1 MSEKKFIFT
10 LVTPEGRMVDPVEV
24 VSVTAFGEEG
34 AFTALPGH
42 TPFLTPLK
50 ETGEGG
56 SVVKYRT
63 AAGDGDEIYVDAGVI
78 EVLPDRVT
86 VLAES
91 AEDWD
96 TMLAN
101 REKAEKAAEEL
112 KKLLEAAQ
120 KQTDDFVKGIGGVG
134 KLPDIGELEVQLIR
148 ATGRLK
154 HIDKARKRNA

>member
-1 MSEKKFIFT
+1 MSENMFTFT
-10 LVTPEGRMVDPVEV
+10 LVTPEGRMVEPVEV

-50 ETGEGG
+50 EDKEGG

-63 AAGDGDEIYVDAGVI
+63 AAGGGDEIYVDAGVI
-78 EVLPDRVT
+78 EVLPQRVT
-86 VLAES
+86 VLAEQ
-91 AEDWD
+91 AVDEGQL
-96 TMLAN
+96 LAN
-101 REKAEKAAEEL
+101 REKAEQEAK
-112 KKLLEAAQ
+112 EAALRLEEAR
-120 KQTDDFVKGIGGVG
+120 KINADIVAGKGGEG

-154 HIDKARKRNA
+154 HIDKSRKRG